1 MSDLVAIA
9 YPDEAAVTRATANL
23 AEAIREG
30 LIEPMGFRI
39 RDLADAKTR
48 LAAKSDRRRA

>member
-23 AEAIREG
+23 AEAIRG
-30 LIEPMGFRI
+30 LG
-39 RDLADAKTR
+39 
-48 LAAKSDRRRA
+48 